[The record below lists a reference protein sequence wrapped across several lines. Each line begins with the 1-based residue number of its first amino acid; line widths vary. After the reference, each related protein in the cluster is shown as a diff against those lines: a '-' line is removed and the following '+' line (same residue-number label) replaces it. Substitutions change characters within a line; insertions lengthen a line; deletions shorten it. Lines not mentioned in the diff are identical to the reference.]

1 MQIWYAE
8 KYMINL
14 VLVTYP
20 KLKALLRKDLFSHR
34 ELANLME
41 TLWFSPGSMDRIS
54 YGIRN
59 WKYNFIRLFKSG
71 FERL

>member
-8 KYMINL
+8 KYKMINL
-14 VLVTYP
+14 DLVLATYP
-20 KLKALLRKDLFSHR
+20 KLKAVLRKDLFSHR

-54 YGIRN
+54 FGIRD
-59 WKYNFIRLFKSG
+59 
-71 FERL
+71 